1 MKKMLAI
8 LLIPLALGLFSSS
21 AMSYETINLNKNNTV
36 VLNEAVRSSSV
47 AKVQSKIFELAGNL
61 DSDKPIYLILD
72 TPGGSIIAGRN
83 LVDSLMGI
91 ENPIHT
97 ITIFA
102 ASMGYQ
108 IAQNLGTRY
117 ILPSGIL
124 MSHRAYISG
133 LRGQVP
139 GEANTNLKFIQDLVV
154 DMEVTAAKRV
164 GIPLKDYQT
173 LIRDEYWVFG
183 NNAVKSKHADKVTFA
198 KCSKSLLSTRIER
211 VNTFFGAYDVKFSNC
226 PLIRGMLGFER
237 VKRYG
242 DSPQLINQGDK
253 YIQMMFNNKKLFFE
267 TYMKGK
273 ETL

>member
-1 MKKMLAI
+1 MKKLLAI
-8 LLIPLALGLFSSS
+8 VLMFMSLSAL
-21 AMSYETINLNKNNTV
+21 SYETINLNKNNSV

-61 DSDKPIYLILD
+61 DADKPIYLILD

-139 GEANTNLKFIQDLVV
+139 GEANTNLEFIQSLVV
-154 DMEVTAAKRV
+154 DMEETASKRV
-164 GIPLKDYQT
+164 GIPLKDYQN

-183 NNAVKSKHADKVTFA
+183 KSAVKSKHADKVTFA
-198 KCSKSLLSTRIER
+198 KCSKSLLTTRIER

-226 PLIRGMLGFER
+226 PLIRGMLGYER
-237 VKRYG
+237 VKGYG
-242 DSPQLINQGDK
+242 TPAHIVMQGDR
-253 YIQMMFNNKKLFFE
+253 YIQMMFNNKKEFFE
-267 TYMKGK
+267 THIKGK
-273 ETL
+273 ETF

>member
-1 MKKMLAI
+1 MSL
-8 LLIPLALGLFSSS
+8 S
-21 AMSYETINLNKNNTV
+21 AMSYETVTLNKNNTV
-36 VLNEAVRSSSV
+36 ILNEPVKSSSV
-47 AKVQSKIFELAGNL
+47 AKVQAKIFELAGNL
-61 DSDKPIYLILD
+61 DADKPIYLILD

-139 GEANTNLKFIQDLVV
+139 GEANTNLEFIQSLVV
-154 DMEVTAAKRV
+154 DMEETAAKRV
-164 GIPLKDYQT
+164 GIPLKEYQT

-183 NNAVKSKHADKVTFA
+183 KSAVKSKHADKVIFA
-198 KCSKSLLSTRIER
+198 KCSKSLLSNRTER
-211 VNTFFGAYDVKFSNC
+211 VNTYFGAYDVEISNC
-226 PLIRGMLGFER
+226 PLIRGILGFKR

-242 DSPQLINQGDK
+242 VPHDVIMQGDR
-253 YIQMMFNNKKLFFE
+253 YIQMMFNNKKEFFH
-267 TYMKGK
+267 TYLKGK